1 MELPPPFVRQMRAL
15 LGEAYNAFAAALAE
29 EPPVS
34 IRLNPQKQGNGGIA
48 DALAT
53 ATPVP
58 WCAEGRYLAERPSF
72 TLDPRFHAGAYYVQ
86 EASSMFLCEVLRRS
100 ADLSRPVRAL
110 DACAAPGGKTTL
122 LQSVLHPGSLV
133 VANEVVRSRLSALR
147 ENLEKWGHPHPA
159 MTSAQGD
166 ELEHLGAWF
175 DIVVVDAPC
184 SGEGLFRKTPE
195 AVREWSPPHVE
206 ACSLRQ
212 RGILASAFKTLR
224 PGGILLYSTCT
235 FNRTENEDNAAWLA
249 ETFDLEPLS
258 FDLPP
263 EWGVV
268 ESAPGAYRFY
278 PHRLRGEGFFLA
290 AFRKKADAPAL
301 LPPRPPAAFR
311 RLQPLERTSLSAVRP
326 WLDEEREWV
335 FFTAP
340 KGDVLAMPEALLP
353 DLRLLDHTLTNK
365 WLGIRVGQFKGR
377 DFVPDHALAL
387 NTALAPNV
395 PAVDFD
401 REQALLFL
409 KKEQFPLHGS
419 APKAR
424 GWVVGRYEGLPL
436 GWLKMLPD
444 RWNNY
449 LPAERRI
456 RMAVE

>member
-15 LGEAYNAFAAALAE
+15 LGEAYEAFALALTE

-34 IRLNPQKQGNGGIA
+34 IRLNPLKGGGSEA
-48 DALAT
+48 EHFAGAQ
-53 ATPVP
+53 PVP
-58 WCAEGRYLAERPSF
+58 WCAEGRYLAERPTF

-122 LQSVLHPGSLV
+122 LQSVLHPDSLV
-133 VANEVVRSRLSALR
+133 VANEVVRSRLTALR
-147 ENLEKWGHPHPA
+147 ENLEKWGHPHPV

-166 ELEHLGAWF
+166 ELENLGAWF

-195 AVREWSPPHVE
+195 ALREWSLPHVE
-206 ACSLRQ
+206 ACALRQ
-212 RGILASAFKTLR
+212 RAILMSALKTLR

-235 FNRTENEDNAAWLA
+235 FNRIENEDNAAWLA
-249 ETFDLEPLS
+249 KAFDLEPLS

-263 EWGVV
+263 EWGIV
-268 ESAPGAYRFY
+268 ESAPGAYRFF
-278 PHRLRGEGFFLA
+278 PHCLLGEGFFLA
-290 AFRKKADAPAL
+290 AFRKKTDAPAL
-301 LPPRPPAAFR
+301 TPPRSPAAFR
-311 RLQPLERTSLSAVRP
+311 RLQPLERAYLPTVRS
-326 WLDEEREWV
+326 WLNEGRQWA

-340 KGDVLAMPEALLP
+340 KGDVLAMPEALVP
-353 DLRLLDHTLTNK
+353 DLRLLDNALTNK

-387 NTALAPNV
+387 NTALATHV

-409 KKEQFPLHGS
+409 KKEQFPLNGT

-424 GWVVGRYEGLPL
+424 GWIVGRYEGLPL
-436 GWLKMLPD
+436 GWLKMLPN

-449 LPAERRI
+449 LPPERRI
-456 RMAVE
+456 RMSVE